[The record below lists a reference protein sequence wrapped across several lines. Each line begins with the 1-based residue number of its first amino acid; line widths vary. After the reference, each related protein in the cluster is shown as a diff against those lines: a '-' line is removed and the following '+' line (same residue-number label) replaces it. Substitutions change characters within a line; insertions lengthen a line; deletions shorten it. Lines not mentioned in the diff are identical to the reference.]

1 MTDSN
6 PNNFKTTKE
15 AMDFVND
22 FFNTPFE
29 DIDNDYNDKLGMN
42 VGTLSDPPLV
52 YEGEKNANGH
62 YVIKYEIRGDDEFGY
77 YISGPNNGWT
87 PDELSTSEEF
97 STFEEALSYVQN
109 IKL

>member
-15 AMDFVND
+15 AIDFVKD
-22 FFNTPFE
+22 FYNTPFDELSKKAETGE
-29 DIDNDYNDKLGMN
+29 DGI
-42 VGTLSDPPLV
+42 GTLSDPPLL
-52 YEGEKNANGH
+52 YEGEKNNSPFMA
-62 YVIKYEIRGDDEFGY
+62 VKYEIRGDDEFGY
-77 YISGPNNGWT
+77 YISGPNNGWA
-87 PDELSTSEEF
+87 PDELSTLEEF